1 MFIKTL
7 VPKME
12 IRAAQLYVSPRTR
25 PLNQDEMQTRVLSY
39 LLKETT
45 CPQAGV
51 DIAAYE
57 MAAQIAGPCVLVP
70 VPNHTGDTSA
80 NLRLCKAIAAHIA
93 GALVA
98 DILGRSRPVESS
110 CNRHKAGRPP
120 LTIAEHKIVRKS
132 GRLIPANAIWY
143 VDNTTTSGSTMEAC
157 RAALNGFGRGLA
169 YADAWQ
175 SVCLQNARKAS

>member
-1 MFIKTL
+1 MLIKTL

-25 PLNQDEMQTRVLSY
+25 PLNQDEMQTRALSY
-39 LLKETT
+39 LLKEPT
-45 CPQAGV
+45 CPQAGIE
-51 DIAAYE
+51 IAARD
-57 MAAQIAGPCVLVP
+57 MAELIRGPCCLIP

-80 NLRLCKAIAAHIA
+80 NLRLCKAIAEHIA
-93 GALVA
+93 GAMVA

-110 CNRHKAGRPP
+110 CERHKAGKSP
-120 LTIAEHKIVRKS
+120 LTIAEHGIVRKS
-132 GRLIPANAIWY
+132 SRLIPANAIWY

-175 SVCLQNARKAS
+175 SICLMNSRKAS

>member
-7 VPKME
+7 IPKME

-25 PLNQDEMQTRVLSY
+25 PLNQDEMQVRALSY
-39 LLKETT
+39 LLKEPT

-70 VPNHTGDTSA
+70 VPNHAGDTGA

-93 GALVA
+93 GAMAA
-98 DILGRSRPVESS
+98 DILGRARPVESS
-110 CNRHKAGRPP
+110 CDRHKAGRPP
-120 LTIAEHKIVRKS
+120 LTIAEHGIVRKS
-132 GRLIPANAIWY
+132 GRLIPANAIWF
-143 VDNTTTSGSTMEAC
+143 VDNMTTSGATLEAC
-157 RAALNGFGRGLA
+157 RAAMGGFGRGLV